1 MSFSEA
7 VRSGFSNY
15 ARFRGRAR
23 RSEYWFFTLFL
34 WILSFV
40 SASVS
45 LLIETPWISVI
56 LSLAVLLPAIAVN
69 VRRLHDT
76 GRSGWY
82 YLVRLVPVLGLIL
95 TLIWLCTDSEPGT
108 NTYGPN
114 PKTGSSPEAEA
125 LRNAQPVSTGRP
137 KKWISII
144 SGIAVILA
152 VFLLGLF
159 VVSRGIFSNPRTQN
173 NGAIENFFGASNQT
187 LYRVDET
194 RALIQRLDADLLAII
209 ATCETKEWVQNVD
222 FAIYDNT
229 RIAETIYVSSTLF
242 PESEEVRR
250 LQDRHNDFI
259 EKGQVFIEM
268 LNQGTTSDELLREY
282 ETTLAPMFE
291 SMEQVAQD
299 TYEDLCSGRR
309 YQNSALCQLAAAE
322 FYLMSMRRNLMRI
335 CVTRDGSDLNRS
347 MEMAAE
353 CMAEL
358 DERLMMFDPGQAAEP
373 DQLSSA
379 LHESGTS
386 FIREVSDKAPGY
398 DRYVFYLECMNQ
410 DVLHM
415 HDHLTDL
422 IDAQFS

>member
-7 VRSGFSNY
+7 VRSCFSNY

-23 RSEYWFFTLFL
+23 RSEYWYFVLFL
-34 WILSFV
+34 CILSFV

-45 LLIETPWISVI
+45 LLIETPWISAI
-56 LSLAVLLPAIAVN
+56 LSLAVLLPSIAVN

-82 YLVRLVPVLGLIL
+82 YFVCLVPVLGLIL

-125 LRNAQPVSTGRP
+125 LRKAQPVSAGRP
-137 KKWISII
+137 KKLIAII
-144 SGIAVILA
+144 SGIAIILA
-152 VFLLGLF
+152 VFLPGFF
-159 VVSRGIFSNPRTQN
+159 VVSRGMFSNPRTQN

-209 ATCETKEWVQNVD
+209 ATCETEKWKENMELASD
-222 FAIYDNT
+222 RAYELTMNIDT
-229 RIAETIYVSSTLF
+229 LTTIF

-250 LQDRHNDFI
+250 LEDRHNDFI

-268 LNQGTTSDELLREY
+268 LEQDTTSDELFREY
-282 ETTLAPMFE
+282 ETSLAPAFE
-291 SMEQVAQD
+291 DMEQAAQEA
-299 TYEDLCSGRR
+299 YEALCSGKR

-335 CVTRDGSDLNRS
+335 CVTQDESDLNRYT
-347 MEMAAE
+347 EMAAE
-353 CMAEL
+353 CMAGL
-358 DERLMMFDPGQAAEP
+358 DEQLMMFDPGQAAET
-373 DQLSSA
+373 DKLSSA

-398 DRYVFYLECMNQ
+398 DRYVFYLECMNE
-410 DVLHM
+410 DVLNM
-415 HDHLTDL
+415 RDHLVDL